1 MWRLV
6 ALPVTGGLELH
17 DSLGPFQPRPFCDCV
32 VQCHGSISSFP
43 GTTRRPDSLKASC
56 LLSSII
62 LPAKIVYQNWL
73 LADITYSSFF
83 FSTEKEVQCDP
94 CWADSQVSFL
104 TASHNSNHEAGLHKE
119 NTADNIWQYICSLG
133 HHYIHPY
140 RQHYPTPFHLS
151 PADSFSAFA
160 PVFSLLR
167 ILTPLALTEWK
178 KMW

>member
-6 ALPVTGGLELH
+6 ALPVAGGLELH
-17 DSLGPFQPRPFCDCV
+17 DSLGPFQPRPFCECV

-104 TASHNSNHEAGLHKE
+104 TASHNSYHEAGLHKE
-119 NTADNIWQYICSLG
+119 NTADNIWHNTSAVWGIITSTLIDNTTQL
-133 HHYIHPY
+133 
-140 RQHYPTPFHLS
+140 PFTF
-151 PADSFSAFA
+151 PQQI
-160 PVFSLLR
+160 LLV
-167 ILTPLALTEWK
+167 LLPQFFPCWGFLPH
-178 KMW
+178 